1 MIFPNDYWS
10 VSEFASSL
18 ASDQVNSNEKNQE
31 HENAFAEIMFD
42 GLTPLAENIMTKF
55 DDFFQSPVQEIRER
69 AANLL
74 KYSLIMAYLQGAR
87 DADQSF
93 STAEIRSN

>member
-1 MIFPNDYWS
+1 MTFCNNYCS

-18 ASDQVNSNEKNQE
+18 ASVQASSNKEIQE

-74 KYSLIMAYLQGAR
+74 RYSLIMAYLQGAR

-93 STAEIRSN
+93 SIAGIRSN